1 MRRVGVQQSRA
12 EGIDSRRI
20 DSSWTNPGWGDRPCA
35 SPPMGIQSVPPRH
48 VAISQPAATVCK
60 SLFRSLPRSQAE
72 FGNEGN
78 GERGTRAEGN
88 RAVWGAGVPPKHS
101 STKSTKDH
109 EPRRNGPR
117 PWFLSDFR
125 SSEPLRKPR
134 EALNRA
140 HTGREQAICGFKGV
154 GDFEGFHLLHQP
166 YLLYRFQLA
175 HKKLRCG
182 AQMLLT
188 TRTAKTSRKA
198 LKNIENGPKAVNLR
212 VKSAS
217 SEWFFASKESLVR
230 TKSPFGSPVVC
241 TL

>member
-35 SPPMGIQSVPPRH
+35 SPFMGIQSVPPRH

-78 GERGTRAEGN
+78 GERGTRAEGD
-88 RAVWGAGVPPKHS
+88 RAVWRAGVPPKHS

-109 EPRRNGPR
+109 EARRNGLR

-125 SSEPLRKPR
+125 SSEPLRKSSQ
-134 EALNRA
+134 ALHKA
-140 HTGREQAICGFKGV
+140 HARHEQAIYGL
-154 GDFEGFHLLHQP
+154 EGCW
-166 YLLYRFQLA
+166 R
-175 HKKLRCG
+175 LRG
-182 AQMLLT
+182 IPPPP
-188 TRTAKTSRKA
+188 SA
-198 LKNIENGPKAVNLR
+198 LSTEQN
-212 VKSAS
+212 
-217 SEWFFASKESLVR
+217 
-230 TKSPFGSPVVC
+230 
-241 TL
+241 